1 MGTGTKV
8 NAVIVET
15 GTATVTAV
23 EIVTETESGESE
35 AKTVAADQAEIGSRG
50 IKMSTETI

>member
-23 EIVTETESGESE
+23 EIATRTGSGESG
-35 AKTVAADQAEIGSRG
+35 AKTGAVDQAEIGPRG
-50 IKMSTETI
+50 IKMLMETI